1 MSEWLSECGNEE
13 QVSSR
18 MTRMIHVANL
28 SSLARSVLF
37 QDGLLSRNARR
48 NCQGEH
54 GKGCFF
60 AGLEVRMRVKV
71 RVAIFFFP
79 SRGGE
84 CKT

>member
-1 MSEWLSECGNEE
+1 MGFFHEMLGEIVK
-13 QVSSR
+13 VS
-18 MTRMIHVANL
+18 M
-28 SSLARSVLF
+28 ARAV
-37 QDGLLSRNARR
+37 
-48 NCQGEH
+48 
-54 GKGCFF
+54 FF